1 MTMKMKPGIRQRGN
15 SFGFTVSIGFD
26 GNGKQIRKYG
36 TYTPPEGLTERQLKK
51 AVEAAYD
58 DFCTRVGRNQSS
70 KENMWFYELGDLYFS
85 QYAPNCLKEVTAYT
99 YEGSYRKN
107 IKPVFGNTRLK
118 DITTAR
124 ITEFLLELGKT
135 KKPQTVRK
143 NKIILH
149 SILNYAVSQKFIKEN
164 PCVGTV
170 WKRDVEIDYTERD
183 NWLTATQAK
192 SLMELTK
199 EYSTFNTIVRLLLL
213 TGLRSGEALG
223 LTWDKIDFEEKTI
236 FVDKTLTYV
245 TGQYFLS
252 TPKTLMSRRKIAID
266 DHTVELLK
274 KHKAEQEKLKSVVGA
289 AWMEPNA
296 VFTSATGHYY
306 DRSLLNTQFRRFM
319 KKHPDMNRVTIHG
332 LRHTHASLLIL
343 AGENLDAI
351 SKHLGHASSDITSR
365 VYAHMLAEV
374 ETRITKTISNVLR

>member
-1 MTMKMKPGIRQRGN
+1 MEFKHGIRPRGDK
-15 SFGFTVSIGFD
+15 FQFTVSNGFD
-26 GNGKQIRKYG
+26 GNGKQIRKYM
-36 TYTPPEGLTERQLKK
+36 TYRPPDGLTGRQLKR

-58 DFCTRVGRNQSS
+58 DFYLRVTNNQDL
-70 KENMWFYELGDLYFS
+70 KENMRLSELGDLYFS
-85 QYAPNCLKEVTAYT
+85 QYAPNCLKEITAYT

-118 DITTAR
+118 DLTTAR

-149 SILNYAVSQKFIKEN
+149 SILEYAVSQKFITEN
-164 PCVGTV
+164 PCIGTI
-170 WKRDVEIDYTERD
+170 WKRDVEIDSSERNNYLSAAD
-183 NWLTATQAK
+183 ARK
-192 SLMELTK
+192 LMELV
-199 EYSTFNTIVRLLLL
+199 EPYSTFNTIIKLLLL

-223 LTWDKIDFEEKTI
+223 LTWEKIDFESKTI

-245 TGQYFLS
+245 TGRYFLS
-252 TPKTLMSRRKIAID
+252 TPKTPMSIRKIVID
-266 DHTVELLK
+266 DATVQMLQ
-274 KHKAEQEKLKSVVGA
+274 KHKTEQDKQKKIIGSSWL
-289 AWMEPNA
+289 EPEA
-296 VFTSATGHYY
+296 VFTSAAGHFY

-319 KKHPDMNRVTIHG
+319 SRHPEVHQVTIHG

-351 SKHLGHASSDITSR
+351 SKHLGHASADITSR
-365 VYAHMLAEV
+365 VYAHLMSEV
-374 ETRITKTISNVLR
+374 QVRITQTISGVLR